1 MRQVKA
7 LLGCSGSEERRSGEE
22 GGEGPPE
29 GGPGSP
35 SECPDGADAPTKASE
50 NGAGSSGSPNG
61 GEKGAPQAP
70 SSFYCP
76 ISMELMSEPV
86 MVATGHTYDKECIE
100 RWLAQGHRTCPV
112 TGQRLRHLELV
123 PNFALRNAIQEWA
136 TAHGVKLRNDGNRV
150 NAPIHYQ
157 DQRPRNILQKLE
169 GHSEAVLAL
178 AVGDRNLVS
187 GSYDTTVRF
196 WDLEALRCVKKCEGH
211 DDAVRVLAAANG
223 KVFSG
228 SYDGSIGVW

>member
-1 MRQVKA
+1 MRQIKA
-7 LLGCSGSEERRSGEE
+7 LLGCSGSDERRLGEESGEGAME
-22 GGEGPPE
+22 AGTGGA
-29 GGPGSP
+29 
-35 SECPDGADAPTKASE
+35 PDNTNVNEAPTKE
-50 NGAGSSGSPNG
+50 HDKGAGTSNAGTG
-61 GEKGAPQAP
+61 GEKGTPQAP

-136 TAHGVKLRNDGNRV
+136 TAHGIKLRNDGTRV

-157 DQRPRNILQKLE
+157 DQRPRNILQ
-169 GHSEAVLAL
+169 
-178 AVGDRNLVS
+178 
-187 GSYDTTVRF
+187 
-196 WDLEALRCVKKCEGH
+196 GH
-211 DDAVRVLAAANG
+211 DEIVWAVEVNGNRLFSASADKTIRVWDIDSRRCERVLEDHTRPVLSLAIAVTN
-223 KVFSG
+223 FSQVPMTTE
-228 SYDGSIGVW
+228 SRCGV